1 MNRTSIAGMVLA
13 AATLVGIATQEG
25 YKQEAY
31 IPVPGDIPTI
41 GFGSTKG
48 VRMGDKTT
56 PVRSLQRLLDEV
68 DSVYAQGVRSCVT
81 APVYQH
87 EFSAFVSLTYNIGV
101 KAFCN
106 STVVKRVNA
115 QDYQGA
121 CDAIL
126 MWNKAGGKVLRGLDN
141 RRKEEKQICEGR
153 DVSL

>member
-1 MNRTSIAGMVLA
+1 MNRMSIKGLKLAAVTLVSIAAL
-13 AATLVGIATQEG
+13 EG
-25 YKQEAY
+25 YVRDAM
-31 IPVPGDIPTI
+31 IPVPGDVPTI

-48 VRMGDKTT
+48 VRMGDTTT
-56 PVRSLQRLLDEV
+56 PVRALVRLVEEIDT
-68 DSVYAQGVRSCVT
+68 VYVAGVKECVT
-81 APVYQH
+81 VPLYQH

-101 KAFCN
+101 KAFCG

-126 MWNKAGGKVLRGLDN
+126 LWNKAGGKVLRGLEN
-141 RRKEEKQICEGR
+141 RRKEEKRICEGK